1 MFANGR
7 KDASLWFSQIG
18 CSIVFH
24 RIAVRLVAAAA
35 FAVAASTS
43 TFAQDP
49 ADASK
54 LPRPADAKVVYAGPQ
69 TTIVTTGMTPDA
81 AFADLEKQLAA
92 AGWQNYREMQER
104 QDPGARTLVSRKGA
118 IGLEARI
125 APAPAQGNA
134 TTIQY
139 ITNPLRN
146 DVPFPPEARDIKFDP
161 NTPVLEANTA
171 KAFDAVAA
179 FYVAEMKPRG
189 YDLHQPLDGSEAI
202 AGDAKNQRAFFTKT
216 GQRPLLLLMRA
227 LDAGGTAVKLEAVSP
242 QLLPKPKPPAQAQ
255 AQTPVPAPAAP
266 PNPGSDAGTAISK
279 QIDSMIGDVLKDVQK
294 QMGGA
299 ARPQQPPAPPRA
311 TEPALKLKADAN
323 APIPVPE
330 TAGAVDADGNSLD
343 FSSPSSVRALADF
356 YRSEMRKAGWSAGA
370 SPINRDNMVVLNFG
384 RGGKSLT
391 MTIMRA
397 GDETRVS
404 AQSDIFATG
413 SKANPGAAASASDDG
428 GPDVALEVEDS
439 GGLPVPKPNSSVGKT
454 RSLFRIEASAT
465 VKARVD
471 TVLAFYKRELS
482 ARGWSEIGAAK
493 VSSDTT
499 TADFKA
505 PEGPA
510 RLTIER
516 KGGETYVTLAVRQE
530 AEARK
535 SGLMPKSGTV
545 RLLFGSMADGPAVV
559 TVAGRTVNVAPGVGQ
574 KGTDGPT
581 LEVKPGTLKVTVK
594 VGKQPPQTET
604 VPVAEGEIWGLLIG
618 PGGILPLQAY

>member
-1 MFANGR
+1 M
-7 KDASLWFSQIG
+7 
-18 CSIVFH
+18 FH
-24 RIAVRLVAAAA
+24 RFTLRIVAAAA
-35 FAVAASTS
+35 FAVAASAS

-49 ADASK
+49 ADTSK

-104 QDPGARTLVSRKGA
+104 LDPGARTHVSRKGG

-146 DVPFPPEARDIKFDP
+146 DVPFPPEAGDIKFDP

-216 GQRPLLLLMRA
+216 AQRPLLLLMRA

-242 QLLPKPKPPAQAQ
+242 QLLPKPKPAAQAQ
-255 AQTPVPAPAAP
+255 APAPAP
-266 PNPGSDAGTAISK
+266 TPNPGADAGAAVSK

-299 ARPQQPPAPPRA
+299 ARPQQPQAQPRSA
-311 TEPALKLKADAN
+311 EPALKLKADAN
-323 APIPVPE
+323 APIPIPE
-330 TAGAVDADGNSLD
+330 TAGAIDTDSDSLD
-343 FSSPSSVRALADF
+343 FSSPSGVRALADF
-356 YRSEMRKAGWSAGA
+356 YRSEMRKAGWSAGV

-404 AQSDIFATG
+404 AQSDIFAAT
-413 SKANPGAAASASDDG
+413 SKAGPGAVAIASGNG
-428 GPDVALEVEDS
+428 GPDVALEVQDS
-439 GGLPVPKPNSSVGKT
+439 GGLPVPKPNSSVGRTK
-454 RSLFRIEASAT
+454 SLFRYEASAT
-465 VKARVD
+465 VKARAD
-471 TVLAFYKRELS
+471 TVLAFYKRELA
-482 ARGWSEIGAAK
+482 ARGWSEVGAAK
-493 VSSDTT
+493 ISGDTA
-499 TADFKA
+499 TADFWA

-516 KGGETYVTLAVRQE
+516 KGGETYVTVAVRQE

-535 SGLMPKSGTV
+535 SGLMPKAGMV
-545 RLLFGSMADGPAVV
+545 RLLFGSMADGLAVV

-574 KGTDGPT
+574 MGTDGPT

-618 PGGILPLQAY
+618 PGGVLPLQAY